1 MAYTQEMVRL
11 ASIVRCGIY
20 EPIFSNF
27 LRDFWDGEVWE
38 EGGRLGVGGR
48 YLSHGQCEEVITFP
62 IGGICIWACLA
73 IAVVVCAPKRKTG
86 PVNYGQHYLLKPP
99 TNHD

>member
-62 IGGICIWACLA
+62 IGGDLYLGMFGNSCGGL
-73 IAVVVCAPKRKTG
+73 CA
-86 PVNYGQHYLLKPP
+86 
-99 TNHD
+99 